1 MNDAKHQHFSS
12 RELIY
17 TELEL
22 ENCVRQTVFLY
33 KPHLSYPMLKQ
44 PVVSLFIFQSNALA
58 LIFVTQSC
66 VSCKT

>member
-1 MNDAKHQHFSS
+1 MNDAKHEHLSS

-22 ENCVRQTVFLY
+22 ENCVRRTVFLY
-33 KPHLSYPMLKQ
+33 KPHLTKQ